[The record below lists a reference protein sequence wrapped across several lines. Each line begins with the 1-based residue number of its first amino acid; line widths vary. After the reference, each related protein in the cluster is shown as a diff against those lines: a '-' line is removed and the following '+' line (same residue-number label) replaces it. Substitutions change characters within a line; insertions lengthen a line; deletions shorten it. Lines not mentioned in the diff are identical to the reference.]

1 MEALAAAGA
10 LLEHWLRKMR
20 ERFWLRFETVRS
32 VGELQERRREL
43 VQ

>member
-1 MEALAAAGA
+1 MEAMAAAGP
-10 LLEHWLRKMR
+10 LLEHWLRKMW
-20 ERFWLRFETVRS
+20 ERFGLRFETVRS

>member
-1 MEALAAAGA
+1 MEALAAAGP
-10 LLEHWLRKMR
+10 LLEHWLRRMR
-20 ERFWLRFETVRS
+20 ERFGLGFETVRS

>member
-1 MEALAAAGA
+1 MEALAAAGP

-20 ERFWLRFETVRS
+20 ERFGMRFETVRS